1 MCLISGGDIA
11 DTKVLCFFF
20 FHNLWFLP
28 PVFSKNGKSRLSG
41 LREDLEDFK
50 KCFWKEKQ
58 TEKAKK
64 EVNKRGN
71 VSVLGKLISY
81 VANSCKF
88 QEWKIDRMKL

>member
-1 MCLISGGDIA
+1 M
-11 DTKVLCFFF
+11 
-20 FHNLWFLP
+20 FL
-28 PVFSKNGKSRLSG
+28 KRETNG
-41 LREDLEDFK
+41 
-50 KCFWKEKQ
+50 
-58 TEKAKK
+58 KAKK